1 MTLRK
6 SILPSMLGSLF
17 AAGLGASRPR
27 ERDDDPY
34 AGVTKHTFHDRLDSL
49 TTDEGFIERSVRKPS
64 ALGAPYGVV
73 GFGGRPEHPSKR
85 RAPDIDPTSGR
96 QKVSLKTM
104 SNRQRAM
111 YEAAL
116 RRRARQLGQD

>member
-1 MTLRK
+1 MRK
-6 SILPSMLGSLF
+6 SLFPSTLGAFF
-17 AAGLGASRPR
+17 ALGLGASASPVRA
-27 ERDDDPY
+27 RDEDEDEDLY
-34 AGVTKHTFHDRLDSL
+34 AGITKHTFPDRLES
-49 TTDEGFIERSVRKPS
+49 TVTERRPSKPA
-64 ALGAPYGVV
+64 ALGMPYGLM

-85 RAPDIDPTSGR
+85 RAPEIDPTSGR

-116 RRRARQLGQD
+116 RRRARQLGKD

>member
-1 MTLRK
+1 
-6 SILPSMLGSLF
+6 MLAGFLACAG
-17 AAGLGASRPR
+17 AARPR
-27 ERDDDPY
+27 GQDDDDPH
-34 AGVTKHTFHDRLDSL
+34 AGAARPSFHDRLDSL
-49 TTDEGFIERSVRKPS
+49 TTDEGFIERSIRKPS
-64 ALGAPYGVV
+64 ALGTPYGVM
-73 GFGGRPEHPSKR
+73 GFGGRAEHPSKR

-116 RRRARQLGQD
+116 RRRARQLGKD